1 MRKRILIFSFILF
14 VVSVFVASEVF
25 AECRQGFT
33 EVTIVNPAGKVVTIC
48 VPDNAVGQIGGDGEI
63 VIPAT
68 CPCFTQE
75 DVEAA
80 FATYNDLICE
90 LYNGTTSIT
99 REPCTI
105 VDCFSDIFYLYALE
119 GNEDEWCNYWTTCDP
134 TDPLCKV
141 HRTPVNP
148 NGCGYEP
155 LDIYPI
161 TEEEA
166 DACVAI
172 LGTFVQ

>member
-1 MRKRILIFSFILF
+1 MNRKILVFSFIIL
-14 VVSVFVASEVF
+14 VMSIFVASEAF
-25 AECRQGFT
+25 AECRSGFT
-33 EVTIVNPAGKVVTIC
+33 EVTIVNPAGKVITIC
-48 VPDNAVGQIGGDGEI
+48 VPDNVVGQIGGDGEI

-99 REPCTI
+99 GEPCTI
-105 VDCFSDIFYLYALE
+105 VDCFSDIFYLYASE
-119 GNEDEWCNYWTTCDP
+119 GNEDEACNFSRCDP
-134 TDPLCKV
+134 TDPTCHPSTTL
-141 HRTPVNP
+141 VNP
-148 NGCGYEP
+148 NACGYEP